1 MRKTNTICMNQ
12 RVSLAIRY
20 SPPGTEISKYNFT
33 GNFGVI
39 SASYGAIYSAFIS
52 AAVGKRKG
60 KREGQTTVILT
71 AVYTGINW
79 GAVLPL

>member
-33 GNFGVI
+33 GNFEVI
-39 SASYGAIYSAFIS
+39 SASYGTIYSAFIS

-60 KREGQTTVILT
+60 ERGSNNSYIDCCLH
-71 AVYTGINW
+71 W
-79 GAVLPL
+79 H